1 MKNAAD
7 HFKPE
12 NLFPA
17 DIPSTWQAMEKL
29 CDSGKARAIG
39 VSNFSTKKLEDLL
52 KIARISPAVN
62 QVECHPICQRM
73 KLKEL
78 CISRAVHLSASLFR
92 VTPFAITLA
101 EILDAKSG
109 HDLKRLTI
117 DLGSIYAK
125 AVTKK
130 CLSLLQSE
138 KDPNIKAALSACASA
153 YDLFNLYFGSIRAA
167 FQSGRY
173 IGQQG
178 ADARLAVSKC
188 NITFNEKK
196 LACPLADDNN
206 NLLNFIQIILANAM

>member
-1 MKNAAD
+1 MARL
-7 HFKPE
+7 
-12 NLFPA
+12 LFPSSL
-17 DIPSTWQAMEKL
+17 IFLIILCVTTLTKL
-29 CDSGKARAIG
+29 ATSQSPL
-39 VSNFSTKKLEDLL
+39 VSNFCHNRPIQDPNFCL
-52 KIARISPAVN
+52 KILESDHHSKA
-62 QVECHPICQRM
+62 
-73 KLKEL
+73 
-78 CISRAVHLSASLFR
+78 
-92 VTPFAITLA
+92 
-101 EILDAKSG
+101 AKSG

-117 DLGSIYAK
+117 DLGSNYAK

-153 YDLFNLYFGSIRAA
+153 YDLLNLDFGSIRAA

-188 NITFNEKK
+188 NIAFNEKK

-206 NLLNFIQIILANAM
+206 NLLNFIQIILANVM